1 MSFIQ
6 AHCGTEVAAQQ
17 LDSCGGEYP
26 VLGKQMVRSQNNEK
40 GS

>member
-6 AHCGTEVAAQQ
+6 AHCGVEAAPQQ
-17 LDSCGGEYP
+17 FDSCGGEYP
-26 VLGKQMVRSQNNEK
+26 VLRKRMARSQNTR